1 MMKQSL
7 LTFDIVYLYIVL
19 ISLLSIIITNM
30 FYTYMP
36 KIFIKHKKQWSKSKF
51 MSFFYDHSKKVKI
64 ICWQIVGIFFLSYLI
79 YFRFFNDWVK
89 LINYAT
95 NLDWSKIKTP
105 DYNHSTIFSSALLL
119 DMCPFMAIV
128 LSLLFIFD
136 YKGKISSFFAPYCI
150 FGGVLTVNFVRF
162 SEPNIPFNLHYF
174 FVGTTINPLYFF
186 MHWYLMVFG
195 ILAFRRNKNPNYFD
209 LVYLHLIAILY
220 FSYVL
225 IISSDFKVSYNIT
238 GIREYDWNPGGEY
251 EGVSMIFNN
260 KVSYPWIM
268 IIGFTFVWF
277 IIVSMWILRVLYT
290 KNADKISKIF
300 KTKKNIEKKLQY

>member
-1 MMKQSL
+1 
-7 LTFDIVYLYIVL
+7 
-19 ISLLSIIITNM
+19 
-30 FYTYMP
+30 
-36 KIFIKHKKQWSKSKF
+36 